1 LSKNGIEGH
10 RSSTKASNKLRYF
23 KRKIRIK
30 HNKENISPKR
40 KKEEPI
46 KNKNKKRRRKLKR
59 LSSTPMLLK
68 LLY

>member
-1 LSKNGIEGH
+1 MSKFGIEGH

-46 KNKNKKRRRKLKR
+46 KNKNKKKEEEN
-59 LSSTPMLLK
+59 
-68 LLY
+68 

>member
-46 KNKNKKRRRKLKR
+46 KNKNKKEEEN
-59 LSSTPMLLK
+59 
-68 LLY
+68 